1 MTFLRFDKRCKL
13 YRAAVTLL
21 SLFVIFSFRKGRFE
35 NLEIVPFVQK
45 FSLTDICSLTN
56 EKLPSLKL
64 MIMTMMIM
72 TLVIVTK
79 TPSFLSLIN
88 VANFREQLSHFPST
102 TLLIM
107 GMIDYKKFSST
118 LHM

>member
-56 EKLPSLKL
+56 EKLPPLKV
-64 MIMTMMIM
+64 MIMTFNSDRDKDSKFFRALIFDKRCQLQRAAV
-72 TLVIVTK
+72 TLSIDDIVDHG
-79 TPSFLSLIN
+79 N
-88 VANFREQLSHFPST
+88 
-102 TLLIM
+102 
-107 GMIDYKKFSST
+107 D
-118 LHM
+118 

>member
-45 FSLTDICSLTN
+45 FSLTDICSLKN

-64 MIMTMMIM
+64 MIITLMIM

-79 TPSFLSLIN
+79 TPSFFAL
-88 VANFREQLSHFPST
+88 
-102 TLLIM
+102 
-107 GMIDYKKFSST
+107 
-118 LHM
+118 